1 MCKALMLFLVVCYE
15 LNIFQ
20 SFFSF
25 KFTISNVNNFY
36 VCKMVDRDL
45 LAYFEGYLTEKR
57 KLVFHKV
64 LANRT
69 RHFTVVL
76 EDIYQSHN
84 ASAVVRTCDIF
95 GVQDI
100 HAIENKYNNT
110 VSRHVAKG
118 SQKWLNINRYREDTD
133 NTKFCLD
140 KLKGD
145 GYQII
150 ATTPHNDSCHLQDFD
165 VQQKSAFVF
174 GVEAEGVSDYVK
186 QNADGFLKIP
196 MVGFTESLN
205 ISVAAAI
212 ILQNV
217 TTKLR
222 NTKINWQLSNEEKE
236 NLYYKWVKQTIKN
249 VDKIEAYYKN
259 QRSK

>member
-1 MCKALMLFLVVCYE
+1 MIDK
-15 LNIFQ
+15 
-20 SFFSF
+20 
-25 KFTISNVNNFY
+25 K
-36 VCKMVDRDL
+36 L
-45 LAYFEGYLTEKR
+45 LHYFEGYLTEKR
-57 KLVFHKV
+57 KNTFKEV

-69 RHFTVVL
+69 RHFSVVL
-76 EDIYQSHN
+76 EDIFQPHN

-100 HAIENKYNNT
+100 HAIENKYINK

-118 SQKWLNINRYREDTD
+118 SQKWITSKRYKSDGN
-133 NTKFCLD
+133 NTQICLD
-140 KLKGD
+140 HLRAN

-150 ATTPHNDSCHLQDFD
+150 ATTPHNDSCLLQDFD
-165 VQQKSAFVF
+165 ITKKSAFVF

-186 QNADGFLKIP
+186 EQADGFLKIP

-212 ILQNV
+212 ILQDV

-222 NTKINWQLSNEEKE
+222 NSDVDWQLSEEEKE
-236 NLYYKWVKQTIKN
+236 ILYFNWVKKTIKN
-249 VDKIEAYYKN
+249 VDKIEAHYLKN
-259 QRSK
+259 IV